1 MKRSAPGSRS
11 PSIVMSDWL
20 RNMRMGQWTPLETA
34 QQLIRELDAGGYK
47 ITMKNET
54 ELMLDRIKEQG

>member
-1 MKRSAPGSRS
+1 MIDRS

-20 RNMRMGQWTPLETA
+20 RKIRFWQWTPLDIA

-47 ITMKNET
+47 IITKDET
-54 ELMLDRIKEQG
+54 EQMLERPETGE